1 MALVS
6 GFVRS
11 SVVIE
16 LCHASLRNVLE
27 PGARVVESMTDEPA
41 ATARIL
47 ARSHL
52 KYRQALC
59 LINSWSCAGQFLEV
73 RPIGKGMVILI
84 IFPLSCIGILPET
97 FSTHTAV
104 ETSDPGSQ

>member
-41 ATARIL
+41 ATERIS
-47 ARSHL
+47 ARSH
-52 KYRQALC
+52 
-59 LINSWSCAGQFLEV
+59 
-73 RPIGKGMVILI
+73 
-84 IFPLSCIGILPET
+84 
-97 FSTHTAV
+97 
-104 ETSDPGSQ
+104 